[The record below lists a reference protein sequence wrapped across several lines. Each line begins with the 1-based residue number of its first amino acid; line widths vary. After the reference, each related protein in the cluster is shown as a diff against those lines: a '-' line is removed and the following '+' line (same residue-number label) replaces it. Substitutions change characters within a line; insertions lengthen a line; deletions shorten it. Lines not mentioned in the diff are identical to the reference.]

1 MVLVPDGLPRPTILV
16 VSAANVCGAGG
27 WKELVATVTAPPST
41 VVSLPPLGVV
51 RVAQPA
57 KKDNVAARMSA
68 RESLVFIN
76 GAGVRS
82 VGLERWDR
90 TKEGGLPREKHVVE
104 RSGGVGKLGE
114 LSAIGDERGF
124 DGEGG
129 GDAITVFF
137 DAIETSEFGL
147 GERATIG
154 VATGATRE
162 GFRVAF
168 KTSAKGGAER
178 ADEAVV
184 AFTEINLCENGFL
197 GLAVL
202 GGVGDVEEEVVVAD
216 FERRRVDAFGAGLAP
231 VPDGMENGQ
240 AAGAEAF
247 AAADAPV
254 VFGGGGETRSAGFDL
269 RRALL
274 VEPIEA
280 IEGGEFAGEE
290 IAQCGQVPDVEA
302 GVIEE
307 FGCDGTAGPV
317 GFLTV
322 FIELDAEMFF
332 EERREPDALAP
343 EQLGGEHG
351 VKNTFSAEAAAIV
364 QEPQIEIAAV
374 HHQMKFRETFPKR
387 LEVESGRK
395 GVDQENLSVDEK
407 LQQANADFVMIH
419 VVRLGIEGD
428 FVNAV
433 ERRQQRG
440 ERAGLLDEREARRSR
455 RRRRRARYGARSSG
469 IDAEKTAH
477 GGRQKTGNH
486 LNEKTNLAPGK
497 TEGECGNSGF
507 KIKAQSQA

>member
-1 MVLVPDGLPRPTILV
+1 
-16 VSAANVCGAGG
+16 
-27 WKELVATVTAPPST
+27 
-41 VVSLPPLGVV
+41 
-51 RVAQPA
+51 
-57 KKDNVAARMSA
+57 
-68 RESLVFIN
+68 
-76 GAGVRS
+76 
-82 VGLERWDR
+82 
-90 TKEGGLPREKHVVE
+90 
-104 RSGGVGKLGE
+104 
-114 LSAIGDERGF
+114 
-124 DGEGG
+124 
-129 GDAITVFF
+129 
-137 DAIETSEFGL
+137 
-147 GERATIG
+147 
-154 VATGATRE
+154 
-162 GFRVAF
+162 
-168 KTSAKGGAER
+168 
-178 ADEAVV
+178 
-184 AFTEINLCENGFL
+184 
-197 GLAVL
+197 
-202 GGVGDVEEEVVVAD
+202 
-216 FERRRVDAFGAGLAP
+216 
-231 VPDGMENGQ
+231 
-240 AAGAEAF
+240 
-247 AAADAPV
+247 
-254 VFGGGGETRSAGFDL
+254 
-269 RRALL
+269 
-274 VEPIEA
+274 
-280 IEGGEFAGEE
+280 
-290 IAQCGQVPDVEA
+290 
-302 GVIEE
+302 
-307 FGCDGTAGPV
+307 
-317 GFLTV
+317 
-322 FIELDAEMFF
+322 MFF

-374 HHQMKFRETFPKR
+374 HHQMKFSETFPKR